1 VVNFLES
8 LALEEQQ
15 SFTIFPHMSVN
26 QLLVAALVFL
36 SCTISQAEEG
46 GRRDGGVEG
55 KREIIIG
62 LWKGAWLERDY

>member
-1 VVNFLES
+1 MVNFLES

-26 QLLVAALVFL
+26 QLLVAALVFW

-46 GRRDGGVEG
+46 GREGWRGGG
-55 KREIIIG
+55 
-62 LWKGAWLERDY
+62 